1 MKKFLAIVLAVICIF
16 SMATVAFAAD
26 SYLPTT
32 KVCAICGASTTNP
45 DDYNAHLSAG
55 CGKCAYC
62 ETPWSTKEELENHQ
76 HNYCLNFAGKA
87 TCDYCG
93 AASESTEAAF
103 DAHVEECKAKY
114 FNIPLAKIIATV
126 KDILSKIDFEQVIG
140 TVKSLAEKVAPAIQD
155 LIGKIGK

>member
-16 SMATVAFAAD
+16 SMATVAFAATNVPLRKCD
-26 SYLPTT
+26 ACGTT
-32 KVCAICGASTTNP
+32 FTTDLEFRNHVEKVCDRVCPLCKNVLETNEEKAAHE
-45 DDYNAHLSAG
+45 YNCRYNSIV
-55 CGKCAYC
+55 
-62 ETPWSTKEELENHQ
+62 
-76 HNYCLNFAGKA
+76 
-87 TCDYCG
+87 CDYCG
-93 AASESTEAAF
+93 GTEVSQSDF